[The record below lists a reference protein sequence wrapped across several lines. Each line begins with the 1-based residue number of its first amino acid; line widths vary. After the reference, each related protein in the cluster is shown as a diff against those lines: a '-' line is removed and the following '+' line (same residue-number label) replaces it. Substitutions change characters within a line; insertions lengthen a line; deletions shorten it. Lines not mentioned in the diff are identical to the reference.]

1 MRTEHRMPAKFW
13 RVFLCPDTIAWNS
26 IMRLEKLLNIQDSG
40 VGTPDN
46 LRVGQTL
53 LNSGT
58 DSCGLVVV
66 ERGRFLRDW
75 DQR

>member
-1 MRTEHRMPAKFW
+1 MPAKFW
-13 RVFLCPDTIAWNS
+13 RVFLCPDPITRDS
-26 IMRLEKLLNIQDSG
+26 IMPLEKLLNIKDNG

>member
-1 MRTEHRMPAKFW
+1 MPAKFW

-26 IMRLEKLLNIQDSG
+26 IMPLEKLLNIQDNG

-58 DSCGLVVV
+58 DPCGLVVV